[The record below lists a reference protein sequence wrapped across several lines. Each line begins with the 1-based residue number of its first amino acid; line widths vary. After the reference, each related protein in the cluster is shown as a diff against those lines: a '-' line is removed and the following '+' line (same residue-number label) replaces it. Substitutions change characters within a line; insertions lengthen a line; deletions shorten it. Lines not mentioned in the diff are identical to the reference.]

1 MNKLPPYITK
11 DTRPPLEIE
20 RQLDYLLKKLV
31 VAHNEN
37 KCVAKCVVV
46 K

>member
-1 MNKLPPYITK
+1 MKQYPYGITK